1 MTPSRYIIARFAQA
15 FGYYRRNLRMADAA
29 TEMHLLRAAEAQ
41 LGFEIWEKVEPIE
54 ELSIEYWNLRKF
66 IKQKDIVVAKLQE
79 CQMRL
84 DKSHEERIQA
94 LTISPEANQELLE
107 QRDAMLKELEEMSVR
122 RDSVVLEA
130 REIRRFHDGLK
141 MKLEVLT
148 KESNDSNENAEEIA
162 KVKNRLEE
170 LKTKFTE
177 LKQQRAQIAEDIKDG
192 DARID
197 AIDVQ
202 LGEYKSNRRNHAS
215 EAFQV
220 ISDINKQMSALRAE
234 AGLLDTQMRLLH
246 AEIGRFVSRRA
257 HQHEGCA
264 IAAANHCSLIEIM
277 RSLRRSVTLNHR
289 LAGTN

>member
-54 ELSIEYWNLRKF
+54 ELSIEYWNLRRF
-66 IKQKDIVVAKLQE
+66 IKEKDIVLTKVQEWQAKLD
-79 CQMRL
+79 RA
-84 DKSHEERIQA
+84 HEERIQA
-94 LTISPEANQELLE
+94 LTISPEANQELLD
-107 QRDAMLKELEEMSVR
+107 QREAMLKELEKMSVQ
-122 RDSVVLEA
+122 RDTVVLEA
-130 REIRRFHDGLK
+130 REIRRFYDGLK

-148 KESNDSNENAEEIA
+148 KESNDSNDNTEEIT

-170 LKTKFTE
+170 LKAKFTE

-215 EAFQV
+215 DAFQV

-246 AEIGRFVSRRA
+246 AEIGRYVSRRA
-257 HQHEGCA
+257 HHHEGCA
-264 IAAANHCSLIEIM
+264 TAAADHRSLVEVM

>member
-29 TEMHLLRAAEAQ
+29 SEMHLLRAAEAQ

-215 EAFQV
+215 DAFQV

-264 IAAANHCSLIEIM
+264 IAAANHRSLIEIM

>member
-54 ELSIEYWNLRKF
+54 ELSIEYWNLRRF
-66 IKQKDIVVAKLQE
+66 IKEKDIVLTKVQEWQAKLD
-79 CQMRL
+79 RA
-84 DKSHEERIQA
+84 HEERIQA
-94 LTISPEANQELLE
+94 LTISPEANQELLD
-107 QRDAMLKELEEMSVR
+107 QREAMLKELEKMSVQ
-122 RDSVVLEA
+122 RDTVVLEA
-130 REIRRFHDGLK
+130 REIRRFYDGLK

-148 KESNDSNENAEEIA
+148 KESNDSNDNTEEIA

-170 LKTKFTE
+170 LKAKFTE
-177 LKQQRAQIAEDIKDG
+177 LKQQRAQIAAEIKDG

-202 LGEYKSNRRNHAS
+202 LGEYKS
-215 EAFQV
+215 
-220 ISDINKQMSALRAE
+220 ILRAE

-246 AEIGRFVSRRA
+246 AEIGRYVSRRA
-257 HQHEGCA
+257 HHHEGCA
-264 IAAANHCSLIEIM
+264 TAAVDHRSLVEVM